1 MTNHFCQFQFLNP
14 RVYCSPYLDIFLGC
28 DTWLINPILDTGASR
43 SSFPR
48 LWTMTAL
55 PVAPS
60 QVAPSCG
67 GFSWLFFYSLSRR
80 SSTSVVPI
88 PGLKTTPLAAWPH
101 RWPPLTLLLHICV
114 SDSLQPPHLAVR
126 QPLYVHYIQNNAK
139 PSLAPNV
146 WLRLKPH
153 KVSPTLFPRP

>member
-60 QVAPSCG
+60 QGAPSCG
-67 GFSWLFFYSLSRR
+67 GFFSWLFFYSLSRR

-101 RWPPLTLLLHICV
+101 RWPPAHT
-114 SDSLQPPHLAVR
+114 SAPHLCLRFLAASPPGCQTATIR
-126 QPLYVHYIQNNAK
+126 ALYSKQCKTFTRTKRVIEVKA
-139 PSLAPNV
+139 
-146 WLRLKPH
+146 
-153 KVSPTLFPRP
+153 T